1 MIIQDIL
8 NFFLIFGLLTFIV
21 CSIIVTYFLVLA
33 LKAMT
38 DLAEDL
44 KETTQGFRNKM
55 GLKFLSVIPSVFVA
69 LLGKII
75 KRGR

>member
-1 MIIQDIL
+1 
-8 NFFLIFGLLTFIV
+8 
-21 CSIIVTYFLVLA
+21 VLA
-33 LKAMT
+33 LKAVT
-38 DLAEDL
+38 SLSEDL
-44 KETTQGFRNKM
+44 KETTQGFRNKI